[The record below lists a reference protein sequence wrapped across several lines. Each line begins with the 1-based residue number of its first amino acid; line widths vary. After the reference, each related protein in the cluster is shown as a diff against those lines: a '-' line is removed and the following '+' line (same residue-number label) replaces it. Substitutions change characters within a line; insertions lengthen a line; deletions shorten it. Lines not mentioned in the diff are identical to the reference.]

1 MHVKLVENHF
11 NRRVCQNDNIITLHR
26 GLGLND
32 YSIIQGGGYAQMILG
47 GGGGL
52 LGSPKVIM

>member
-32 YSIIQGGGYAQMILG
+32 YSIIQGGGM
-47 GGGGL
+47 
-52 LGSPKVIM
+52 PK

>member
-32 YSIIQGGGYAQMILG
+32 YSIIQGGVCPNDTWGRG
-47 GGGGL
+47 GV
-52 LGSPKVIM
+52 SWDPQK